1 MGSILDAIMPLAEA
15 KWAIKCQPKKYDSVD
30 VDAEVKQYEAIAKS
44 MQEAQKAAIKVKYDA
59 KIKALPL
66 SIPVRIAKY
75 RLERFNS
82 TDEETYGKENI
93 KMSFDDILA
102 MCNEDIDK
110 INEEL
115 SKKTEQEQQKQAEKN
130 SKERITKNQ
139 EKEEKRKEQNDARD
153 EEAKQKLAK
162 EHKDDI
168 LLRAH
173 SIAKMAEHNVEDYE
187 KTKKKEYEDEEAKVD
202 SEAKISGYG
211 QGGKDV
217 KKFNETMRKK
227 AKKTVDKLR
236 KAETKVEILKKE
248 VEQKLKLQLGAKLG
262 L

>member
-1 MGSILDAIMPLAEA
+1 MGAILDTIMPMAEA
-15 KWAIKCQPKKYDSVD
+15 KWTIKCQPKKYDSVD

-44 MQEAQKAAIKVKYDA
+44 MQDAQIGLIKAKYDA
-59 KIKALPL
+59 LIKALPP
-66 SIPVRIAKY
+66 SVPVRIIKY
-75 RLERFNS
+75 RGERFNS
-82 TDEETYGKENI
+82 TDAEQYGKENI

-102 MCNEDIDK
+102 IANDDIDK
-110 INEEL
+110 VNKEFGKISEE
-115 SKKTEQEQQKQAEKN
+115 QQQKQAENN
-130 SKERITKNQ
+130 SKERIAKNQ
-139 EKEEKRKEQNDARD
+139 ENEENRKKQNDARD

-187 KTKKKEYEDEEAKVD
+187 RTKKKEYEDEEAKVD
-202 SEAKISGYG
+202 SEAKISGEG
-211 QGGKDV
+211 LGAQDV
-217 KKFNETMRKK
+217 KAFNEDLRKQ
-227 AKKTVDKLR
+227 AKKVVDQIR

-248 VEQKLKLQLGAKLG
+248 VEQKLKLQLGAKFG